1 MLSSLLPLACPGCG
15 RPGPVCPVCATTLA
29 PAHPCAPPPGVDR
42 WFAPYA
48 YVGVV
53 REVLA
58 RLKYRGAHAAVD
70 WVADAMVAT
79 LAPPLPAVVTW
90 APTTPARR
98 RERGFDHAELLARA
112 VARRLGR
119 RSRGLLTRGA
129 GPPQTGLHRAARLTG
144 PAFRAR
150 RGVPGSVLVVDDV
163 ATTGATLSAAALALR
178 AGGARTV
185 VALVAARTPDPGR
198 TAAARPGP
206 VGP

>member
-15 RPGPVCPVCATTLA
+15 RPGPVCAVCASTLA
-29 PAHPCAPPPGVDR
+29 PASPSPPPPGIDR
-42 WFAPYA
+42 WYAPFAYA
-48 YVGVV
+48 GVV

-79 LAPPLPAVVTW
+79 LAPPLPTVVTW
-90 APTTPARR
+90 APTTPSRR

-119 RSRGLLTRGA
+119 RCRGLLTRGS
-129 GPPQTGLHRAARLTG
+129 GPPQTGLDRSARLAG

-150 RGVPGSVLVVDDV
+150 GRVPGSVLVVDDI

-178 AGGARTV
+178 SEGELTV
-185 VALVAARTPDPGR
+185 VAIVAALTPDPGR
-198 TAAARPGP
+198 A
-206 VGP
+206 VS